1 MLHLFLMLA
10 LKMVAHIVTVCYGLE
25 FGAIGGKNYFTR
37 IKTFAIAVHVGEHF
51 GRIIE
56 IRNSG

>member
-1 MLHLFLMLA
+1 MLHSSLMLA
-10 LKMVAHIVTVCYGLE
+10 LKMAALIVIVCCGLE
-25 FGAIGGKNYFTR
+25 FGAIGGKNYFIR